1 MYLHVPER
9 APLLTARLTLEP
21 LAGGH
26 AAHLWGPLQDPAL
39 YEWIGSSPPPDVETL
54 RARWSQLGAVA
65 GGTSLGWAARRSS
78 DSAWIGKLDATID
91 HAGVATNVGYLFFR
105 PYWGRGYASEAVV
118 AVADHLRGLG
128 IGPLLATVTVGND
141 ASCRVL
147 EKAGFRRTGRLPGND
162 VLRGRAVDDWR
173 YER

>member
-91 HAGVATNVGYLFFR
+91 HAGVATNVGR
-105 PYWGRGYASEAVV
+105 EGR
-118 AVADHLRGLG
+118 RR
-128 IGPLLATVTVGND
+128 LA
-141 ASCRVL
+141 L
-147 EKAGFRRTGRLPGND
+147 
-162 VLRGRAVDDWR
+162 RAVIAPRCRATDAACPS
-173 YER
+173 